1 MYNPDKDIYVDN
13 SYGII
18 VKFEPNDSVDHVIL
32 TAVESTDDDYYANY
46 QITDNASRIS
56 FDGNV
61 WQKIVL
67 EIEENEKVEVQLAI
81 RAYTDY
87 YEEDS
92 DEEIIPPQEENPN
105 DEEINSNPEV
115 PNIDDDGTTEVENP
129 NGSLSDIVGD
139 TVPTDTPTEIIENPQ
154 TGVISGISIII
165 VLTIIGVVIYYKKKN
180 KIFKI

>member
-67 EIEENEKVEVQLAI
+67 EIEEIEKVEYNLLLELILIIMKKI
-81 RAYTDY
+81 RM
-87 YEEDS
+87 
-92 DEEIIPPQEENPN
+92 
-105 DEEINSNPEV
+105 
-115 PNIDDDGTTEVENP
+115 
-129 NGSLSDIVGD
+129 
-139 TVPTDTPTEIIENPQ
+139 
-154 TGVISGISIII
+154 
-165 VLTIIGVVIYYKKKN
+165 KK
-180 KIFKI
+180 